1 MKKILLV
8 LLIFMS
14 TSQAK
19 MLNGIAIVVEGEPI
33 TTAEVQAVQTQMRI
47 SKSEA
52 KELLIE
58 NRLQKSAM
66 RDIVISDDEIDE
78 RIAKIAKQNNLST
91 KRLQQEIKKQGLTW
105 NKFRDQISTSLKKQK
120 FFRSKIAKTIPI
132 PSRDE
137 LKIFYKNNASQF
149 KMPSSISATQ
159 YSASSSKNL
168 ESFIKNKSKKKG
180 IKQKSVNYKGA
191 SLTPQLSSMFA
202 SIAVGSFTPI
212 LNNGSSFVTFRVT
225 NRGKGVIKPFNQVES
240 KVTMAWKNQ
249 QQSQA
254 IKAYFEKMRSSASIE
269 VIRP

>member
-14 TSQAK
+14 ISQAK

-33 TTAEVQAVQTQMRI
+33 TTAEVKAVQTQMRI
-47 SKSEA
+47 SRSEA
-52 KELLIE
+52 KDLLIE
-58 NRLQKSAM
+58 NRLQKAAM
-66 RDIVISDDEIDE
+66 KDIIISDDEIDS

-120 FFRSKIAKTIPI
+120 FFRTKIAKTIPI

-137 LKIFYKNNASQF
+137 LKIFYKNNTSQF

-159 YSASSSKNL
+159 YSASSKKNL
-168 ESFIKNKSKKKG
+168 ESFFKNQSNKKG
-180 IKQKSVNYKGA
+180 IKQKNVSYKGA

-202 SIAVGSFTPI
+202 GIAVGSFTPI
-212 LNNGSSFVTFRVT
+212 LNNGSSFVTFRVS
-225 NRGKGVIKPFNQVES
+225 NRGKGVVKPFEQVENR
-240 KVTMAWKNQ
+240 VTMAWKNQ
-249 QQSQA
+249 QQA
-254 IKAYFEKMRSSASIE
+254 EVVKAYFQKMKSSASIE
-269 VIRP
+269 IIRP